1 MEGTVRSAG
10 SAVIARRRVT
20 GILSQIPLI
29 YYVFLLVMLII
40 YLRTPSFFQAG
51 PLVAFVRGAAPL
63 IVVAVAQM
71 FVLVSGELDL
81 SVGSL
86 MTVCAAV
93 ASKVIN
99 NDPTRV
105 GEAFLWIFGI
115 AILVGLINGIM
126 VTRFNVPSFV
136 ATLAMLLVA
145 QGIISIITG
154 GAAVGGLTENF
165 RSLGRGNIEGTGI
178 PIALIVTLLVVLVGF
193 YTLRMTT
200 FGRRVYAV
208 GSNPLAA
215 HLSGVKVNRIKIAT
229 FVICS
234 LLASVASVLLVGYS
248 GMASLSVGSGYEFQ
262 SISAAVLGGV
272 TLTGGRGSAMSAT
285 AGALTLSAVFRLL
298 NLMALP
304 LPFRLTVQGLIIL
317 GAVAIGTLRSRR
329 S

>member
-1 MEGTVRSAG
+1 MTVISAEQTTTT
-10 SAVIARRRVT
+10 RRRFT
-20 GILSQIPLI
+20 RLLSQIPLI
-29 YYVFLLVMLII
+29 YYVFLLVMFII
-40 YLRTPSFFQAG
+40 YLRTPSFFQGG

-63 IVVAVAQM
+63 IVVSIGQM
-71 FVLVSGELDL
+71 FALVSGELDL

-99 NDPTRV
+99 NDPNRV
-105 GEAFLWIFGI
+105 GEAFLWIFAI

-178 PIALIVTLLVVLVGF
+178 PIALIVTLIVVVVCF
-193 YTLRMTT
+193 YVLRMTT

-215 HLSGVKVNRIKIAT
+215 HLAGVKVNRIKIAV

-234 LLASVASVLLVGYS
+234 LLASVAAVLLVGFS

-272 TLTGGRGSAMSAT
+272 TLTGGRGSALSAT

-317 GAVAIGTLRSRR
+317 GAVAIGSLRSRR